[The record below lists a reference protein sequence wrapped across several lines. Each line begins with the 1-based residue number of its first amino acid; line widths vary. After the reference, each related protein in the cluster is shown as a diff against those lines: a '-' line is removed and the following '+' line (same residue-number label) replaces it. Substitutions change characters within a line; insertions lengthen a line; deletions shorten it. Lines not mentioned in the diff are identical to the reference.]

1 MLMKRSTLSGTS
13 PVACAESMAMTRL
26 IRMFSLAAISEIT
39 TEHSPPMEWP
49 ISTIGAGFS
58 L

>member
-13 PVACAESMAMTRL
+13 PVACAGSMVMTRL
-26 IRMFSLAAISEIT
+26 IGMFSLAAISEMTI
-39 TEHSPPMEWP
+39 EQSPPIECP
-49 ISTIGAGFS
+49 ISTIGAGAS